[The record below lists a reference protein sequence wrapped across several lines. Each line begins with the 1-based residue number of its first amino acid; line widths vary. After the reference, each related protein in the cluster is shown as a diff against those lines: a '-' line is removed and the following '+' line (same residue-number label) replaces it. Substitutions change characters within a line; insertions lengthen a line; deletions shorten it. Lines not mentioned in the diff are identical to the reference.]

1 MVISCDINDGW
12 LRIIWIMTLSFT
24 GVLTIKY
31 LRIQLIINGY
41 WLMTI
46 EEKTVH
52 VGDCQNPLWDC
63 LFFFL
68 TGALTLLHTAP
79 LRVKHLKSEMG

>member
-1 MVISCDINDGW
+1 MDNMVISCDINDGW

-63 LFFFL
+63 LFFFSPGL
-68 TGALTLLHTAP
+68 
-79 LRVKHLKSEMG
+79 